1 MATVTAHAS
10 LDHKLSFPESGCA
23 YRDWQ
28 GMFSKTGR
36 KTTWKLERLH
46 KGLLEHLQRGNLL
59 RFLENPSIPLTNNA
73 AERALRS
80 GVIARKVSQ
89 CSKTQRGADGY
100 AMIKSVV
107 ETARRQGQHPLNVL
121 VGLQARAAPR

>member
-1 MATVTAHAS
+1 MRGYILKGRVTRL
-10 LDHKLSFPESGCA
+10 LDRAPL
-23 YRDWQ
+23 Q
-28 GMFSKTGR
+28 SKVN
-36 KTTWKLERLH
+36 ERLR
-46 KGLLEHLQRGNLL
+46 KGLLKHHRRGNLL
-59 RFLENPSIPLTNNA
+59 RFLEDSLIPPTNNA

-107 ETARRQGQHPLNVL
+107 ETAKHQGQHPLEVL
-121 VGLQARAAPR
+121 TSLQARAAPR